1 MTTPAMAPPSAWPRR
16 PSDLLD
22 DPRLFHAFRVM
33 LVGSQA
39 PTRRVLREELSGV
52 GGDVLDV
59 CCGTGE
65 FASSVEAG
73 YLGVDLNA
81 RFIARARARYRGRPA
96 TSFEVGDVTRL
107 PFPDRHFAA
116 SMCVNSLHHFSDD
129 AAVGVLSEMRRVTR
143 GRVLVVDADG
153 TPRGVVRR
161 ALLALDRGRF
171 MRPPARLGALVERVF
186 AVETTRRWDVG
197 LYTEVLFRCRPE

>member
-1 MTTPAMAPPSAWPRR
+1 
-16 PSDLLD
+16 
-22 DPRLFHAFRVM
+22 M

-39 PTRRVLREELSGV
+39 PTRRVLREELSGA

-65 FASSVEAG
+65 FAQSVDAA

-81 RFIARARARYRGRPA
+81 RFIARARARYRGLPA
-96 TSFEVGDVTRL
+96 TSFEVADVTRL
-107 PFPDRHFAA
+107 AFPDRHFAA

-129 AAVGVLSEMRRVTR
+129 AAVGVLREMRRVTR

-171 MRPPARLGALVERVF
+171 MRTPARLAALVERVF

>member
-1 MTTPAMAPPSAWPRR
+1 MTTPATAPPSSWPRR
-16 PSDLLD
+16 PADLLD
-22 DPRLFHAFRVM
+22 DPRLFHAFRFL

-39 PTRRVLREELSGV
+39 PTRRVLREELSV
-52 GGDVLDV
+52 TGGDVLDV

-65 FASSVEAG
+65 FAQSVDAG

-107 PFPDRHFAA
+107 PFPDQHFAA

-129 AAVGVLSEMRRVTR
+129 AAAGVLREMRRGTR

-171 MRPPARLGALVERVF
+171 MRTPARLAALVERVF